1 MSNNRTLNR
10 QLTQIPIIPASTCAY
25 IERLLMSNFD
35 ISEIDN
41 NKDRS
46 ITREII

>member
-10 QLTQIPIIPASTCAY
+10 QHTQIPIFPASTCSSMGP
-25 IERLLMSNFD
+25 LLMSNFD

-46 ITREII
+46 ISREVI